1 MKKIITLGLGIVVL
15 SFCLGAQN
23 LFKAQAYIAA
33 ADSSATIVVGQQD
46 MSSNLA
52 NQNGSVAATTSSS
65 PAMFLVTVT
74 NFMWRTHIT
83 IGCLFTTHS
92 QLRTTPAPM

>member
-1 MKKIITLGLGIVVL
+1 MKKIITFGLGIVVL

-65 PAMFLVTVT
+65 PCHVFGYGDKFYVADTY
-74 NFMWRTHIT
+74 N
-83 IGCLFTTHS
+83 
-92 QLRTTPAPM
+92 